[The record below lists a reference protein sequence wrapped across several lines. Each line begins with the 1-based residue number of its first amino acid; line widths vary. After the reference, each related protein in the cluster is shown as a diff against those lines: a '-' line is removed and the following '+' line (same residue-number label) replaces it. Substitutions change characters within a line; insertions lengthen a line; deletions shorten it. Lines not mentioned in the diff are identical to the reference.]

1 MPLHYRPIVF
11 VCCSCLD
18 LVEQT
23 SKVSWVV
30 QDELVVVEMEVE
42 AIKQEVSRIEVS
54 NLAMGYSTEDVE

>member
-1 MPLHYRPIVF
+1 
-11 VCCSCLD
+11 LD